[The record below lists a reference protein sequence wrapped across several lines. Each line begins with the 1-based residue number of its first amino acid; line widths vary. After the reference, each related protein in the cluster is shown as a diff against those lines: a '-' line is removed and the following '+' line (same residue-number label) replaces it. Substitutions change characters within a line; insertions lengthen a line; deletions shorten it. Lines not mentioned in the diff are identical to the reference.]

1 MNASTPSRL
10 RVISGL
16 LTVTMVATACG
27 RLRPN
32 AGAADEP
39 DAAATFTAVAPV
51 ESQPTAAP
59 APATALPD
67 PTATVPPVPTTTPTQ
82 VATVEPPPTQAIVQG
97 DPSGDA
103 LEDFLGGLGNNAAD
117 DSAILTE
124 LDQIP

>member
-10 RVISGL
+10 RVISSL
-16 LTVTMVATACG
+16 LIVALLATACG

-32 AGAADEP
+32 AGSGDEP
-39 DAAATFTAVAPV
+39 GAAATFTAVAPL

-59 APATALPD
+59 ATALPN
-67 PTATVPPVPTTTPTQ
+67 PTATVPPAPTTTPTQ
-82 VATVEPPPTQAIVQG
+82 VATVVPPPTQAVVQG

-124 LDQIP
+124 LDQVP